1 MQQLPT
7 PPEAL
12 HCPLLQVCQYS
23 YICTSKA
30 STLVEVSGKQVCW
43 RQGGSGRSIY
53 RTQSAVRVKQVR
65 WYKSAVSSL
74 LVAAAAADIYRTQP
88 AVASHQ
94 HQRLLRLK
102 RACGSRC
109 LQDTVCCCIASA
121 GDDAA
126 WQRYAAI
133 RGQRYAAPCPL
144 P

>member
-30 STLVEVSGKQVCW
+30 STLVEVSGEQVCW
-43 RQGGSGRSIY
+43 MQGGSGRSIY
-53 RTQSAVRVKQVR
+53 RTQSAARVKQVR
-65 WYKSAVSSL
+65 WHKSAVSSLLEAVSSL

-126 WQRYAAI
+126 WQRYAA
-133 RGQRYAAPCPL
+133 PCPL